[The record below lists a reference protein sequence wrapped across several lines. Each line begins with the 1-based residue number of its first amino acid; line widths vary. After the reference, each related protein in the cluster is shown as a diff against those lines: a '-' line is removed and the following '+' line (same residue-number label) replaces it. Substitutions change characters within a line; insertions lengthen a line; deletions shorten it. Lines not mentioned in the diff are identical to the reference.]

1 MEKGANRAP
10 VQSTSNNAGEIR
22 DVSAT
27 ENVFTQEEIVKKPL
41 AISSGQADAF
51 VDTLNLPLDP
61 IVERSFRR
69 KCDLYI
75 VPLLTLSFIFAFIDR
90 ANLGN
95 AKVVGLEKDL
105 NMKGLD
111 FNWASTAFYF
121 TYIVVEV
128 PSNIILK
135 KVGARIWLSCLCF
148 IFGLI
153 TLCTTFIHSYGSL
166 ITMRL
171 LLGLAEGGLFPGYAF
186 YLSSFYPRYEVV
198 TRISIVGSSAYTSGF
213 IGPFLALGFEHL
225 PDFGPIHTWR
235 HIYLFEGIISM
246 VLGTVSFIILPTDIE
261 TAWFLKPAE
270 KQVGLERLRRQML
283 EETVPG
289 VRMKDIKAATMNI
302 GNWIASILYM
312 AINVPTQACI
322 IFLPSIIK
330 AMGYR
335 AGAAQ
340 IMSGAPFLLAAIVVI
355 FQGWLSDRIKRR
367 GLVML
372 CFVPFMVLCFML
384 LLIFTLSGPALLK
397 ISGLRYMALFLG
409 VGFGS
414 TGVPLT
420 LAWAGNNSP
429 VPAVRAVSTAMV
441 VGVGG
446 LGSFISSWTYTNA
459 QAPLFIVGHS
469 INLAFSIVAVSA
481 TASYYLYA
489 TWENKQRNLGR
500 RDDRLVGLSED
511 EANQLGHRH
520 PHFRYAS

>member
-1 MEKGANRAP
+1 
-10 VQSTSNNAGEIR
+10 
-22 DVSAT
+22 
-27 ENVFTQEEIVKKPL
+27 
-41 AISSGQADAF
+41 
-51 VDTLNLPLDP
+51 
-61 IVERSFRR
+61 
-69 KCDLYI
+69 
-75 VPLLTLSFIFAFIDR
+75 
-90 ANLGN
+90 
-95 AKVVGLEKDL
+95 
-105 NMKGLD
+105 
-111 FNWASTAFYF
+111 
-121 TYIVVEV
+121 
-128 PSNIILK
+128 
-135 KVGARIWLSCLCF
+135 
-148 IFGLI
+148 
-153 TLCTTFIHSYGSL
+153 
-166 ITMRL
+166 
-171 LLGLAEGGLFPGYAF
+171 
-186 YLSSFYPRYEVV
+186 
-198 TRISIVGSSAYTSGF
+198 
-213 IGPFLALGFEHL
+213 
-225 PDFGPIHTWR
+225 
-235 HIYLFEGIISM
+235 
-246 VLGTVSFIILPTDIE
+246 
-261 TAWFLKPAE
+261 
-270 KQVGLERLRRQML
+270 
-283 EETVPG
+283 
-289 VRMKDIKAATMNI
+289 
-302 GNWIASILYM
+302 
-312 AINVPTQACI
+312 
-322 IFLPSIIK
+322 
-330 AMGYR
+330 MGYR

-420 LAWAGNNSP
+420 LAVSKSHLLFLFFTCASPVPPQADCIDQNADTWTTGQWAGNNSP